1 MSQKPFEEMY
11 AMKSSF
17 ETRNDSSGMR
27 KPCISI
33 MCFKQLSVELKTWPQ
48 KIHSLVGMSL
58 KGCIYILELKTTKV
72 YSNEPIKVNIFV
84 DFIKKKKLFS
94 EIQFN
99 NIKIDVYL

>member
-1 MSQKPFEEMY
+1 MNQKPFEEMY

-58 KGCIYILELKTTKV
+58 KWRIYILELKKV
-72 YSNEPIKVNIFV
+72 YSNEAIKFNIFA
-84 DFIKKKKLFS
+84 DFIKKGNDS
-94 EIQFN
+94 Q
-99 NIKIDVYL
+99 

>member
-84 DFIKKKKLFS
+84 DFIKKRKLFTVKYS
-94 EIQFN
+94 LI
-99 NIKIDVYL
+99 I